1 MSFIVRY
8 NNQVNMLLR
17 RIFLLASLGVILLS
31 LVISLP
37 VRAQAENPVIVVLTA
52 DGPITPAMASY
63 LSRGIRIAERQG
75 AEALIF
81 QLDTPGGGLTTME
94 QMEQDILASS
104 VPVVVY
110 VAPSGAMAASAG
122 TIITLAA
129 HASSMAPNTT
139 IGAASPVGGQ
149 GENLPSTEETKVKNA
164 MSATVRSLTKRRGP
178 TAQALAEDTIQ
189 NAAAVSESEAL
200 QAGLIDFI
208 STDLNQLRS
217 QLEGFTV
224 TVNGQP
230 VTLHT
235 ANATFEPINISL
247 IEELLLIVT
256 DPNIVFLFIT
266 IGVQAIIIEISSPGG
281 WVAGFIG
288 VVCLALATY
297 GLGILPVNYFGLLFI
312 VTSFILFILDIKAPT
327 HGALTAAGIGSLI
340 VGALVLFNTPT
351 TPSFQHVSVPL
362 VVIVSIVSGLVF
374 FTIMMIA
381 VRAQQTPIHTGEE
394 SLVGREGI
402 ARTDLNPKGSVQLGG
417 ELWTAE
423 LENADAAKLRAGARI
438 QVVRV
443 DGLRLIVRK
452 AE

>member
-1 MSFIVRY
+1 MKSSF
-8 NNQVNMLLR
+8 R
-17 RIFLLASLGVILLS
+17 RLFLLVWLGFLSLS
-31 LVISLP
+31 LVLSLP
-37 VRAQAENPVIVVLTA
+37 AHAQTENPVIIVLTA

-81 QLDTPGGGLTTME
+81 QLDTPGGSLSAMETME
-94 QMEQDILASS
+94 QAILASS
-104 VPVVVY
+104 IPVVVY

-122 TIITLAA
+122 TVITLAA

-149 GENLPSTEETKVKNA
+149 GENLPSTEEIKVKNA
-164 MSATVRSLTKRRGP
+164 MSADVRSLTERRGP
-178 TAQALAEDTIQ
+178 TAQALAEDTIRS
-189 NAAAVSESEAL
+189 AAAVSESEAL
-200 QAGLIDFI
+200 EADLIDFI
-208 STDLNQLRS
+208 SVDLNQLRS
-217 QLEGFTV
+217 QLDGFTV
-224 TVNGQP
+224 SVKGQP

-235 ANATFEPINISL
+235 ANATFEPVNISL

-256 DPNIVFLFIT
+256 DPNIVFLLIT

-312 VTSFILFILDIKAPT
+312 VTSFVLFILDIKAPT
-327 HGALTAAGIGSLI
+327 HGGLTAAGVGSLI
-340 VGALVLFNTPT
+340 IGALVLFNTPT

-362 VVIVSIVSGLVF
+362 VVIVSIVSGAVF

-381 VRAQQTPIHTGEE
+381 VRAQHTPIHTGEE
-394 SLVGREGI
+394 SMLGREGI

-423 LENADAAKLRAGARI
+423 LEEGITDR
-438 QVVRV
+438 VRHGTRVTVIKV

-452 AE
+452 TE

>member
-1 MSFIVRY
+1 MKIAIKRIV
-8 NNQVNMLLR
+8 
-17 RIFLLASLGVILLS
+17 FLVWLS
-31 LVISLP
+31 LIGLSAFYGRP
-37 VRAQAENPVIVVLTA
+37 VVAQTSAPPIIVLTA

-63 LSRGIRIAERQG
+63 LSRGIRIAEREG

-81 QLDTPGGGLTTME
+81 QLNTPGGSVDTMTA
-94 QMEQDILASS
+94 METDILNST

-122 TIITLAA
+122 TIVTLSG
-129 HASSMAPNTT
+129 HASAMAPNTT
-139 IGAASPVGGQ
+139 IGAASPVGSQ
-149 GENLPSTEETKVKNA
+149 GENLPTTEELKVKNA
-164 MSATVRSLTKRRGP
+164 LSATARSLTQRRGP

-208 STDLNQLRS
+208 STDLEELRS

-224 TVNGQP
+224 TVNQQP

-235 ANATFEPINISL
+235 ANSAFVPVSISF

-256 DPNIVFLFIT
+256 DPNIVFLLIT

-312 VTSFILFILDIKAPT
+312 ATAFVLFILDIKAPT
-327 HGALTAAGIGSLI
+327 HGGLTAAGVGSLI
-340 VGALVLFNTPT
+340 VGALVLFNTPV
-351 TPSFQHVSVPL
+351 TPTFQHVSVPL
-362 VVIVSIVSGLVF
+362 VLGFSLFSGAIF
-374 FTIMMIA
+374 FGIMLIA
-381 VRAQQTPIHTGEE
+381 VRAQKVPIVTGEE
-394 SLVGREGI
+394 SMNGRVGI
-402 ARTDLNPKGSVQLGG
+402 ARTDLTPKGSVQVGG
-417 ELWTAE
+417 ELWSAQ
-423 LENADAAKLRAGARI
+423 LEQEDGRLYAGTRVEVI
-438 QVVRV
+438 KV